1 MKRLFLTLFALCIA
15 LSVIGQET
23 TRQKEIGLLFRDLD
37 SFGLGYKTGTASALW
52 RFNTM
57 LLNGS
62 TFQEERPNSETEGN
76 SFGFNMGFG
85 REFRRDVAKN
95 LEIRYGADVNFAYQ
109 YRESER
115 EDSNNPDRI
124 DYNESRASTAGINL
138 IFGFNYVINN
148 SLIIGAEL
156 LPGVDYTTR
165 TTRSQDFVNE
175 EEVKRDISTFNYGIS
190 NITALL
196 SLSYRF

>member
-37 SFGLGYKTGTASALW
+37 SFGMGYKTGTASALW

-57 LLNGS
+57 LLNGR
-62 TFQEERPNSETEGN
+62 TFQEEFSNSERTQK
-76 SFGFNMGFG
+76 SFGFNLEFG

-95 LEIRYGADVNFAYQ
+95 LEIRYGADVSFGYQ
-109 YRESER
+109 YVESDGR
-115 EDSNNPDRI
+115 DVPSRI
-124 DYNESRASTAGINL
+124 NYSESRTFTPGINL
-138 IFGFNYVINN
+138 VFGFNYVINN

-156 LPGVDYTTR
+156 LPGVDYTTGTNRFTDTFSDEER
-165 TTRSQDFVNE
+165 TKS
-175 EEVKRDISTFNYGIS
+175 DISTFNYGIS
-190 NITALL
+190 NTSALL